1 VLVPYDQ
8 LHATMRDVLRRQDME
23 PDRAD
28 QCARLFADASRDGVA
43 SHGVNRFPRFVAMI
57 GNGMIDVHARPE
69 RVSARGGMERWD
81 GKRGPGNL
89 NAWICMERAIELARE
104 HGIGAVGLGNSNHWM
119 RGGNYGWQ
127 AADAGMIGICWSNT
141 LPNVPAWGTTVPLIG
156 NNPLIIAVPRADG
169 HVVLDMAMSQFSYG
183 ALGTHRMR
191 GLELPVAGG
200 YDERGELTRDP
211 AAIER
216 TQRLLPIGFW
226 KGSGLAILLDM
237 VAAVLSG
244 GKATHDFSTVPEQES
259 GQSQVFLVL
268 DAASIG
274 AAGESESIA
283 DRIVSALHEGAAAA
297 GEQTRYPGERTLETR
312 HTSLTDGVFVDESVW
327 QQVQL
332 LASGGE
338 LTNLTWR

>member
-1 VLVPYDQ
+1 MKVPYADV
-8 LHATMRDVLRRQDME
+8 HATMRRVLEQNDME
-23 PDRAD
+23 PERAEH
-28 QCARLFADASRDGVA
+28 CARLFADASRDGVA

-57 GNGMIDVHARPE
+57 RNGMVDVHARPT

-81 GKRGPGNL
+81 GHRGPGNL
-89 NAWICMERAIELARE
+89 NAWSCMERAIELARE

-127 AADAGMIGICWSNT
+127 AAEAGVIGICWSNT
-141 LPNVPAWGTTVPLIG
+141 LPNVPAWGATIPLIG

-191 GLELPVAGG
+191 GKELPVVGG

-237 VAAVLSG
+237 VAAVLSA
-244 GKATHDFSTVPEQES
+244 GKATHDFSTVPEEES
-259 GQSQVFLVL
+259 GQSQVFLAL
-268 DAASIG
+268 DAASLST
-274 AAGESESIA
+274 AGESESIA
-283 DRIVSALHEGAAAA
+283 DRIVEALHDGARDA
-297 GEQTRYPGERTLETR
+297 GEDVRYPGERTLETR
-312 HTSLTDGVFVDESVW
+312 RASLADGVFVDDAMWREV
-327 QQVQL
+327 
-332 LASGGE
+332 LA
-338 LTNLTWR
+338 LR

>member
-1 VLVPYDQ
+1 
-8 LHATMRDVLRRQDME
+8 MRDVLLRHEME
-23 PDRAD
+23 PDRAER
-28 QCARLFADASRDGVA
+28 CARLFADASRDGVA

-57 GNGMIDVHARPE
+57 SNGMVDVHARPE

-81 GKRGPGNL
+81 GHRGPGNL
-89 NAWICMERAIELARE
+89 NAWTCMERAIELARE

-127 AADAGMIGICWSNT
+127 AAEAGVIGICWSNT
-141 LPNVPAWGTTVPLIG
+141 LPNVPAWGTTIPLIG
-156 NNPLIIAVPRADG
+156 NNPLIIAVPRTSG

-211 AAIER
+211 SAIER

-226 KGSGLAILLDM
+226 KGSGLAIVLDM

-244 GKATHDFSTVPEQES
+244 GNATHDFSTVPEKES
-259 GQSQVFLVL
+259 GQSQVFLAL
-268 DAASIG
+268 DANSIG
-274 AAGESESIA
+274 APGQSESIA
-283 DRIVSALHEGAAAA
+283 DRIVDALHDGAAAA
-297 GEQTRYPGERTLETR
+297 GETARYPGEHTLETR
-312 HTSLTDGVFVDESVW
+312 QKSLAEGVFVDESVW
-327 QQVQL
+327 RDVQVL
-332 LASGGE
+332 ESGGE
-338 LTNLTWR
+338 LSAMRWR

>member
-1 VLVPYDQ
+1 MKVPYDE
-8 LHATMRDVLRRQDME
+8 LHTTMRNVLVREGME

-28 QCARLFADASRDGVA
+28 HCARLFADSSRDGVA

-57 GNGMIDVHARPE
+57 RNGMVDLRARPT
-69 RVSARGGMERWD
+69 RVASRGAMERWD
-81 GKRGPGNL
+81 GHRGPGNL
-89 NAWICMERAIELARE
+89 NAWTCMARAIELARE

-127 AADAGMIGICWSNT
+127 AADSGVIGICWSNT
-141 LPNVPAWGTTVPLIG
+141 LPNVPAWGTTIPLIG
-156 NNPLIIAVPRADG
+156 NNPLIIAVPRAGG

-191 GLELPVAGG
+191 GQELPVVGG

-237 VAAVLSG
+237 VAAVLGG

-259 GQSQVFLVL
+259 GQSQVFLAL
-268 DAASIG
+268 DAASMG
-274 AAGESESIA
+274 ATGESESIA
-283 DRIVSALHEGAAAA
+283 DRIVHALHDGAA
-297 GEQTRYPGERTLETR
+297 EVKEEVRYPGERTLETR
-312 HTSLTDGVFVDESVW
+312 RRSLAEGVFVDDTMWREV
-327 QQVQL
+327 
-332 LASGGE
+332 LA
-338 LTNLTWR
+338 L